1 MHLNFSLRLSDL
13 LVWVGPRHSGFSESF
28 LQDPKAQPGMGADD
42 LVQLSYFIIKE
53 NESQTSEKTW
63 DKWQSYLVGPL
74 VNADLF
80 V

>member
-1 MHLNFSLRLSDL
+1 
-13 LVWVGPRHSGFSESF
+13 
-28 LQDPKAQPGMGADD
+28 MGAND